1 MKNQAVIKIS
11 VCLSVLLMLFA
22 CLTACNEAGGSGGA
36 SYSVSVGG
44 ITVTPDMDMAS
55 VLAAIKESPKLS
67 ESSACPPFTGVE
79 KLYEFSNIKITT
91 YSEQGKDLIMSIFLK
106 DDSLSLGGVKIG
118 STVAEMETALGTSY
132 VQSGNGLYTYTSA
145 SGAKLKCI
153 VKNGAVVSIE
163 LVTAKADA

>member
-11 VCLSVLLMLFA
+11 ACLLAVLMLFA
-22 CLTACNEAGGSGGA
+22 CLSACNDAGGGGGA
-36 SYSVSVGG
+36 TYSVTVGG
-44 ITVTPDMDMAS
+44 ISIAPDMDMAS
-55 VLAAIKESPKLS
+55 VLSAIKESPKLS